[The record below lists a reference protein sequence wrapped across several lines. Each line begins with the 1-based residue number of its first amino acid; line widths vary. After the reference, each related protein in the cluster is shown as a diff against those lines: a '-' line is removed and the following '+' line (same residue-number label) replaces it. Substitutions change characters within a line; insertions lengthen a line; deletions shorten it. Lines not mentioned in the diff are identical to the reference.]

1 MKQLIVFAIATVFT
15 FGMSDANAQDLSRF
29 VGKRKNTAEKET
41 GNRLGREAD
50 KTVTK
55 EVNKALD
62 KIFGK
67 EEAQP
72 AKSDSATTTPTT
84 TPPAT
89 SSSSSSSS
97 GDAGSALG
105 RSLMMR
111 AMGVSGAA
119 NVKPVYEFDGFIE
132 MTITEYMD
140 KKQEGESAIYTTYID
155 SKSMD
160 YGMKFSEPGQ
170 EGASTVIFDT
180 ENSVML
186 TLGEQDGERTGFAVG
201 FTPDQAEAITQET
214 EEETDAY
221 AAYKTGKKKKI
232 LGYSCEEY
240 LIEDDATKVTMWIT
254 DELEGEMKK
263 SYMQNA
269 TFSGVFMQAY
279 NTKGTVMEYI
289 SEDKERKE
297 MTVMTVTAVDLN
309 KRNTISTAGYAIMN
323 MGSVEEKKT
332 DSPYESE

>member
-1 MKQLIVFAIATVFT
+1 MKHLIVLAIATVFT
-15 FGMSDANAQDLSRF
+15 VGMSDANAQDLSKF

-72 AKSDSATTTPTT
+72 AKSDSAATPNATTPS
-84 TPPAT
+84 AT
-89 SSSSSSSS
+89 SASSSS

-132 MTITEYMD
+132 MTITDYMD
-140 KKQEGESAIYTTYID
+140 GKQEGESALYTTYID

-160 YGMKFSEPGQ
+160 YGMRFSEPGQ
-170 EGASTVIFDT
+170 EGTSIVIFDT
-180 ENSVML
+180 ENGVML
-186 TLGEQDGERTGFAVG
+186 TLDEEEGERTGFAVG
-201 FTPDQAEAITQET
+201 FTPDQTEAITQET
-214 EEETDAY
+214 EEEADAY

-240 LIEDDATKVTMWIT
+240 LIEDDVTRVTMWIT

-269 TFSGVFMQAY
+269 TFSGIFMQAY

-289 SEDKERKE
+289 SEEIERNEK
-297 MTVMTVTAVDLN
+297 TVMTVTAVDLN

-332 DSPYESE
+332 DSPYESQ